1 MSRSV
6 FSDSFGKGWAEVSL
20 AIGVVTIVALLVI
33 PLPPFLLDL
42 LLALSLTSSVVI
54 LLISVYIKDP
64 LDLASFP
71 TILLLL
77 TLFRLGLNVSSTR
90 LILSDGYAG
99 VIIHAFGDFVVRG
112 NYVLGLI
119 LLAIITIVNFVVI
132 TKGAGRVA
140 EVAAR
145 FMLDAMP
152 GKQMAIDADLGAGL
166 IDEAEATR
174 RRQEIARQADFYGAM
189 DGASKFV
196 KGDAIAGLLIT
207 LINLIAGFV
216 IGVVQRGMS
225 WGDAISTYTVL
236 TVGDGL
242 VSQIPALLVSTTA
255 GIVVTQTTKG
265 TTLGSAVLGQITQ
278 QSKPFLIA
286 SGVLGAFALIPGLPA
301 WPFIAMSG
309 ATLLMGRLTG
319 SMAEARAKEGERRE
333 LKAKSSDAKQASS
346 SPQDEITEVMR
357 IDPLMIEVGLGL
369 ASLVDRDKGGE
380 LLDTITATRKQ
391 AGMELGTLIPAVRV
405 VASINLDPTLYVIKL
420 RGIEVARGTILPRR
434 FLAIND
440 GQVIEK
446 VDGIE
451 TTDPACGFP
460 AVWIAPEQKIQAE
473 ANGYMV
479 VGPETV
485 IATHLL
491 EVIRQN
497 AADLLGRQEVQNIL
511 DALEKTHPALI
522 KDVTNKVSLGVIHRV
537 LQRLLREGIP
547 IRDLVTILE
556 TVSDAADQTKDV
568 KLLAEQVRRALANVI
583 GAIFDN
589 GEGAVYGIKIGSRL
603 EEALIQHFSA
613 RNGATMRSPLLD
625 PQNLDRVLRN
635 IEAIVVKHRRDGKLP
650 PVITTPAL
658 RLGVRE
664 LIDPVFP
671 HLPVV
676 STAELPTRM
685 MIHWVATWDLES
697 PSAPPAVNPAM

>member
-265 TTLGSAVLGQITQ
+265 TNLGSAVLGQITQ